1 MKQQATTSA
10 PAAPAEFRLL
20 LSSTRRG
27 ARLARTLAVQQL
39 NDWCDVPHG
48 SETAHAV
55 AVVTA
60 ELASN
65 AVAHGCLP
73 GRNFRLTLRLLPH
86 VFRVEVADTRPDA
99 APSLTVPPSA
109 DGTSGR
115 GLLLVAAHAGRWGCT
130 VHDAYAKTVWAEV
143 RLPSV

>member
-1 MKQQATTSA
+1 MVQRGSVVRGHGAGPVQKPYNTRTGKGASA
-10 PAAPAEFRLL
+10 VRGPPARASYLAGAA
-20 LSSTRRG
+20 RG
-27 ARLARTLAVQQL
+27 RSLWA
-39 NDWCDVPHG
+39 
-48 SETAHAV
+48 
-55 AVVTA
+55 TA
-60 ELASN
+60 EPASN

-73 GRNFRLTLRLLPH
+73 GRDFRLTLRLLPH